1 MEGEEVGAGPIGSV
15 AFSFGGLY
23 SPWSFDLSH
32 CTGIP
37 DLLGLLKPVSGMEFE
52 GLEVGAGLVG
62 GFEGSG
68 SERPFAFIVASVYL
82 VPCMTVELS
91 LLYFGW

>member
-1 MEGEEVGAGPIGSV
+1 MLAELLLGGVRMGGEEVGAGSIGS
-15 AFSFGGLY
+15 S
-23 SPWSFDLSH
+23 
-32 CTGIP
+32 
-37 DLLGLLKPVSGMEFE
+37 E
-52 GLEVGAGLVG
+52 GLEVGAGSVG